1 MQNATEL
8 AKHPYVAP
16 SEKEETTD
24 FENLEAAGDPFVAQ
38 MTTTYLQQNQ
48 TDFHILPSCNATKCV
63 ASGTFINDDGATLD
77 LTQRNTY
84 AFTYEHDV
92 VTTAP
97 VSPVSMT
104 VTIKTT
110 GLKTKINA
118 NDLLNKIEI
127 YDATAFGMDLAT
139 GATYTVAVNFVD
151 PKMAAQDLGTAAWSC
166 FADKLEILA
175 PNALAAG
182 AVPVDLTQVDTI
194 VFTKK

>member
-16 SEKEETTD
+16 SEKEGTTD

-38 MTTTYLQQNQ
+38 MTTTYLQSNQ
-48 TDFHILPSCNATKCV
+48 TDFHILPSCDATKCV
-63 ASGTFINDDGATLD
+63 ASGTFINDDGYTLD
-77 LTQRNTY
+77 MTQRNTY

-92 VTTAP
+92 VAAP
-97 VSPVSMT
+97 GSPVSMT

-127 YDATAFGMDLAT
+127 YDATRFGMDLAT

-151 PKMAAQDLGTAAWSC
+151 TKTAAQDLGTAAWSC

-175 PNALAAG
+175 PNHLAG
-182 AVPVDLTQVDTI
+182 AAAVDLTQVDTI